1 MCRPPFCP
9 LESVLILDI
18 MLHPYTS
25 PPPPP
30 LLLPPPLIL
39 SLILQAFHTDLAPLF
54 IAAVNS
60 QYVERVQ
67 SECKAVVH

>member
-1 MCRPPFCP
+1 MCCPPFCP

-25 PPPPP
+25 PPPP

-39 SLILQAFHTDLAPLF
+39 SPVSHPPSL
-54 IAAVNS
+54 S
-60 QYVERVQ
+60 Y
-67 SECKAVVH
+67 